1 MDNFTFSMVLLAAVM
16 HASWNFFTKKTKKDR
31 LALLWIAHLYI
42 MLFTIPIVPHG
53 LFKLTLEYKLFICI
67 FFTGIIHSLYIIML
81 GWAYRIGEISLIY
94 PISRG
99 VGIFGAS
106 IGGSVLGID
115 SLSSFGVAGVCIIV
129 LGVIMLGNSQYK
141 DASNK
146 ALIGAVG
153 LGLLTA
159 SYSIIDRLGLN
170 YIDPLSYCAVTFF
183 STGIIL
189 SIYVAIMRR
198 DLIKDLKY
206 SYFRDG
212 GFLGTTMFITYVIV
226 LYAFEKA
233 PVAYVVA
240 LREVSVAIAA
250 TLGIVMLK
258 ESRSIQKILGIS
270 ILLLGAIAIKLV

>member
-16 HASWNFFTKKTKKDR
+16 HAFWNFFTKKTKKDR
-31 LALLWIAHLYI
+31 FALLWIAHLYI
-42 MLFTIPIVPHG
+42 MLFTIPIIPNG
-53 LFKLTLEYKLFICI
+53 LFKLTLEYNLFICI
-67 FFTGIIHSLYIIML
+67 LFTGIIHSLYIITL

-106 IGGSVLGID
+106 VGGSILGID
-115 SLSSFGVAGVCIIV
+115 SLNYLGIIGVCIIV
-129 LGVIMLGNSQYK
+129 LGVIILGNSQYNN
-141 DASNK
+141 ASSK
-146 ALIGAVG
+146 ALISAAG

-159 SYSIIDRLGLN
+159 SYSIIDRVGLN
-170 YIDPLSYCAVTFF
+170 YIDPLSYCVVTFF

-189 SIYVAIMRR
+189 SIYVAIMRK
-198 DLIKDLKY
+198 DLIKNLKY

-212 GFLGTTMFITYVIV
+212 GFLGTTMFITYMIV
-226 LYAFEKA
+226 LYAFGKS

-250 TLGIVMLK
+250 TLGIVILK
-258 ESRSIQKILGIS
+258 ENRSIQKILGIS
-270 ILLLGAIAIKLV
+270 ILLLGAITIKFV